1 MRAFAA
7 TSTLLCLTLS
17 GGCTTVPPEVITKT
31 VVVKEK
37 VPAALI
43 KPCPPAYRKP
53 ITTTGG
59 FVEQGD
65 HNAAAL
71 ATCSAQVD
79 GIRAWDKE
87 K

>member
-1 MRAFAA
+1 M
-7 TSTLLCLTLS
+7 
-17 GGCTTVPPEVITKT
+17 TVLPGVVVKT

-53 ITTTGG
+53 ITMTGDCRR
-59 FVEQGD
+59 GD